1 MPIMRDKSK
10 EEFDMKVDK
19 VLAVKV
25 AGMVMTVGGMLAA
38 NWSGKKEQDKTLEEA
53 AKKYF
58 ENQNKGS

>member
-1 MPIMRDKSK
+1 
-10 EEFDMKVDK
+10 MKFDK
-19 VLAVKV
+19 VVAVKFL
-25 AGMVMTVGGMLAA
+25 GMAMTVGGMLAS

>member
-1 MPIMRDKSK
+1 
-10 EEFDMKVDK
+10 MKFDK
-19 VLAVKV
+19 VLAVKI
-25 AGMVMTVGGMLAA
+25 AGLAMTIGGMIAS

>member
-1 MPIMRDKSK
+1 
-10 EEFDMKVDK
+10 MKFDK
-19 VLAVKV
+19 VVVVKIL
-25 AGMVMTVGGMLAA
+25 GMAMTVGGMLAS

>member
-1 MPIMRDKSK
+1 
-10 EEFDMKVDK
+10 MKFDK